1 MNLEREHYSHQTAHR
16 QREVWQKTLKEC
28 QKQGMSEEQIFTI
41 KQEARKDRGK

>member
-28 QKQGMSEEQIFTI
+28 QKQGMNEEQIGVI
-41 KQEARKDRGK
+41 KDEGNNKKNN